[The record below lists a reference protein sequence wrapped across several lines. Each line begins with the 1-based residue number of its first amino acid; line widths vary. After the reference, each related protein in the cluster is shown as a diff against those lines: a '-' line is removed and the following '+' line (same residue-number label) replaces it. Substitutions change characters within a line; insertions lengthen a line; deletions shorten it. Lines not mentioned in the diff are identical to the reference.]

1 MCIPFHAQ
9 DTHMKR
15 FLLRL
20 MIVTVL
26 TVLLV
31 QLFTWLDIPALIVAS
46 AVMAYAVVDR
56 WDR

>member
-1 MCIPFHAQ
+1 
-9 DTHMKR
+9 MKR